1 MRTAAK
7 LYNRTIVGY
16 LIPDG
21 VSHASTVQASDGM
34 FIRGESK
41 VQRETEMRKI
51 TDRDISLTFAKGM
64 NVLKA
69 FDTSSTHLTLPQIAR
84 MTGLD
89 RATVRRLVLTLVHL
103 GYVKQNDRVFSLTP
117 RILVLASG
125 FLQARQF
132 GKTIDPVLRS
142 FSQQISDGISMAM
155 IDGLEA
161 VYVAHAGADSR
172 PASIGFTVGS
182 RVSLLH
188 TAIGRA
194 LVSSCPPDQARH
206 LIDNAPLEA
215 FTAATVLDR
224 EKIADDIALTA
235 KRGYAF
241 LDSEFE
247 AGVAAVATPV
257 KSDSGEVA
265 SLGISGNSARLMD
278 EGYRNRVVDTLR
290 ECSKAVAALL

>member
-1 MRTAAK
+1 M
-7 LYNRTIVGY
+7 
-16 LIPDG
+16 
-21 VSHASTVQASDGM
+21 
-34 FIRGESK
+34 
-41 VQRETEMRKI
+41 QRETGMREI
-51 TDRDISLTFAKGM
+51 TDRDISLTFVKGM

-84 MTGLD
+84 TTGLD
-89 RATVRRLVLTLVHL
+89 RATTRRLVLTLVHL
-103 GYVKQNDRVFSLTP
+103 GYVKQDDRVFSLTP

-161 VYVAHAGADSR
+161 VYVAHARADAR

-182 RVSLLH
+182 RVPLLH

-194 LVSSCPPDQARH
+194 LVSSCPPEQSQY
-206 LIDNAPLEA
+206 LIENTPLER
-215 FTAATVLDR
+215 FTASTVLDR
-224 EKIADDIALTA
+224 EKIAADVALTA

-241 LDSEFE
+241 VDGEFE
-247 AGVAAVATPV
+247 ASVAAVAIPV
-257 KSDSGEVA
+257 RSHSGEIA

-278 EGYRNRVVDTLR
+278 ESYRNSVVDTLR
-290 ECSKAVAALL
+290 ECSKAVAGLL

>member
-1 MRTAAK
+1 MR
-7 LYNRTIVGY
+7 R
-16 LIPDG
+16 
-21 VSHASTVQASDGM
+21 
-34 FIRGESK
+34 ESG
-41 VQRETEMRKI
+41 MRKI

-64 NVLKA
+64 GVLKA

-84 MTGLD
+84 TTGLD
-89 RATVRRLVLTLVHL
+89 RATARRLVLTLVHL
-103 GYVKQNDRVFSLTP
+103 GYVKQEDRVFSLTP

-172 PASIGFTVGS
+172 PASIGFTLGS
-182 RVSLLH
+182 RVPLLH

-194 LVSSCPPDQARH
+194 LVSSCPPEQARH
-206 LIDNAPLEA
+206 LTENAPLER
-215 FTAATVLDR
+215 FTDSTVLDR
-224 EKIADDIALTA
+224 ETISADIASTS

-241 LDSEFE
+241 VDGEFE
-247 AGVAAVATPV
+247 AGVAALATPV
-257 KSDSGEVA
+257 RSDSGEIA

-278 EGYRNRVVDTLR
+278 ENYRNIAIDTLR
-290 ECSKAVAALL
+290 ECSKAVAGLI